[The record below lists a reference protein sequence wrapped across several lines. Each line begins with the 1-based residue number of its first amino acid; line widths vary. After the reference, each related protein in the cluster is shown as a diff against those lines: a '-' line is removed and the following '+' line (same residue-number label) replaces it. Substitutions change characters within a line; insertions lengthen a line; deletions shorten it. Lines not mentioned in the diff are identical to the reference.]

1 MRQIS
6 IVQARSNRGVFACW
20 VYKQGLRRGEEG
32 GGEHGRRE
40 PSTSLGHRFF
50 GEVLVILAGH
60 RNFTTVECHVGEEVV
75 GEEDA
80 SACNNRLPTQ
90 I

>member
-1 MRQIS
+1 M
-6 IVQARSNRGVFACW
+6 QARSNRGVFACW

-40 PSTSLGHRFF
+40 PSKRVQVHFPLRNFENKTSLGHRFS

-60 RNFTTVECHVGEEVV
+60 RNFTTVE
-75 GEEDA
+75 
-80 SACNNRLPTQ
+80 
-90 I
+90 

>member
-40 PSTSLGHRFF
+40 PSKRVQVHFPLRNFETWTSLFRWSFSDPCW
-50 GEVLVILAGH
+50 
-60 RNFTTVECHVGEEVV
+60 T
-75 GEEDA
+75 
-80 SACNNRLPTQ
+80 
-90 I
+90 